1 MKKILIF
8 SQIILSFYCWIIPN
22 FSFGQPGRLIRNF
35 AIFGVWTDPEQ
46 GAYSNIGIQP
56 GGKILVSRGSRIGRF
71 NPDGSLDRS
80 FANNGW
86 KYLSN
91 TPYETAI
98 QPDGKI
104 LTTLVNKVN
113 RYNVDGTADESF
125 GVGGLATVEV
135 FGFDISLTSIAID
148 SKNRIVVAGTAS
160 SGIGPNSIN
169 TFVFA
174 RLNSDGSLDTQLF
187 GGIRI
192 QIFGDGVGRSP
203 VGCGVGQNDKII
215 LGIAQG
221 TNYDVN
227 DFITRYNENG
237 TLDTQFGDGG
247 ILPVGHDLDVIAVSR
262 TGRVAYS
269 TKPKFI
275 FGEPYPI
282 VIGCVT
288 ENGANTTLGT
298 IDVDRVAAVEIQD
311 DGKIVAAGSN
321 DHGGRVNGLYVRR
334 YNINGSN
341 DQSFGEGGS
350 VHTDLT
356 YDIRALDIV
365 FYNRRIYMA
374 GDLILFENAQQ
385 NIIEHYGLLLA
396 YDGSDVRLNCP
407 QPQQSYNTDE
417 GNCYAT
423 VNNINAL
430 FSSTT
435 LYANVKYKLEYN
447 GVIEEGEGSVSGR
460 QFQTGTTKVTYSYTD
475 VTEQTCHFDVVV
487 VSNQIPVITCPLS
500 RVVNADPGKCYA
512 VIPPKVLGVPNT
524 AGNCNA
530 VTITGPH
537 MPEDNQF
544 PIGVT
549 SLTWIVAD
557 EYGNTATCTQ
567 TVTVLDREVPTIS
580 IAAKNVSTDPGQCYA
595 VLSIPDLGMPVASDN
610 CTEYKITAPAMP
622 LNNIFPKGTTQLI
635 WRVTDANGN
644 IGIATQV
651 VTVTDTEFPKIEK
664 LSATP
669 NVLAPPNGKMM
680 NVTINYVT
688 SDNCGIASYAIGKI
702 TSNDLVGKKNTSV
715 DWEYIDNHHVRLRA
729 EKSEKSIGRIY
740 TVTIT
745 CTDLSGNVTERS
757 LDIPV
762 HLDDKSPTSITNARF
777 STDVGP
783 IVEETVSLF
792 DVTAYPNPSYSDFA
806 FEIVGQSYGIA
817 DVRII
822 NSAGQEIESFR
833 SNDKGF
839 RMGLEWKTGLYI
851 VEIVQGLN
859 RKTIKVIKH

>member
-1 MKKILIF
+1 
-8 SQIILSFYCWIIPN
+8 
-22 FSFGQPGRLIRNF
+22 
-35 AIFGVWTDPEQ
+35 
-46 GAYSNIGIQP
+46 
-56 GGKILVSRGSRIGRF
+56 
-71 NPDGSLDRS
+71 
-80 FANNGW
+80 
-86 KYLSN
+86 
-91 TPYETAI
+91 
-98 QPDGKI
+98 
-104 LTTLVNKVN
+104 
-113 RYNVDGTADESF
+113 
-125 GVGGLATVEV
+125 
-135 FGFDISLTSIAID
+135 
-148 SKNRIVVAGTAS
+148 
-160 SGIGPNSIN
+160 
-169 TFVFA
+169 
-174 RLNSDGSLDTQLF
+174 
-187 GGIRI
+187 
-192 QIFGDGVGRSP
+192 
-203 VGCGVGQNDKII
+203 
-215 LGIAQG
+215 
-221 TNYDVN
+221 
-227 DFITRYNENG
+227 
-237 TLDTQFGDGG
+237 
-247 ILPVGHDLDVIAVSR
+247 
-262 TGRVAYS
+262 
-269 TKPKFI
+269 
-275 FGEPYPI
+275 
-282 VIGCVT
+282 
-288 ENGANTTLGT
+288 
-298 IDVDRVAAVEIQD
+298 
-311 DGKIVAAGSN
+311 
-321 DHGGRVNGLYVRR
+321 
-334 YNINGSN
+334 
-341 DQSFGEGGS
+341 
-350 VHTDLT
+350 
-356 YDIRALDIV
+356 
-365 FYNRRIYMA
+365 MA

-385 NIIEHYGLLLA
+385 NTIEHYGLLLA

-512 VIPPKVLGVPNT
+512 VIPPKILGVPNT
-524 AGNCNA
+524 AGNCNG

-595 VLSIPDLGMPVASDN
+595 VLSIPDLGMPVVSDN

-622 LNNIFPKGTTQLI
+622 LNNIFPKGTTQLT
-635 WRVTDANGN
+635 WKVTDANGN
-644 IGIATQV
+644 ISIATQV

-715 DWEYIDNHHVRLRA
+715 DWEYIDNHHVRLRLKNLKKA
-729 EKSEKSIGRIY
+729 LEESTLLQS
-740 TVTIT
+740 
-745 CTDLSGNVTERS
+745 
-757 LDIPV
+757 PV
-762 HLDDKSPTSITNARF
+762 QICLEMLRKDHWIFRPLGDKIPTSISNARF

-783 IVEETVSLF
+783 KGEETVSLF

-822 NSAGQEIESFR
+822 NSAGQEVESFR

-839 RMGLEWKTGLYI
+839 RTGLEWNPGLYI